1 MSLQVWLPLNGDLH
15 NQGTSNYTISTFR
28 GTETYDNNGKIGKCF
43 YAHGTNAL
51 KILNILPDIYNY
63 SAYSLCAWCYIE
75 AQNTFHSGSG
85 IISGGNWNNQVL
97 NLAMSD
103 WSSDHYTKLRI
114 SGSNWS
120 RTYNYNFYKNTWYH
134 IVVCDDGTHTYGY
147 VNGVLI
153 GDTAASFLPTSI
165 EGTDIC
171 IGGATYYSGMQFF
184 GKIND
189 VRIYDHCLSAAEVR
203 EIAQGL
209 VLHYKLD
216 SIGPDFGNPNLL
228 VDGMIPTAAG
238 NGATGIVRSIED
250 GIQKV
255 VADNPN
261 SNWCTFG
268 NHNTT
273 LALTKGDTFT
283 FSLMI
288 RSPDSTKKPTV
299 YFQSGLG
306 YYGMQGTMSNDW
318 SIIYYTGTW
327 SIDNLQT
334 NLHLGFSSAPGTY
347 YIKYFKL
354 EKGDS
359 VTPWAPKTGEPL
371 SNLNYVEDNSGYNHN
386 GTITGTITVENNSPR
401 YSISSYFNGS
411 SYILTPAGS
420 FAWNNL
426 TQLTFAAWMKPTA
439 SMTGWRGSVGIAAD
453 TSQVARGIAI
463 TDYGNEFRGTYTNGS
478 TYVTVATGKT
488 LTQNEWHYCAGTLNG
503 TEFKLYFDGELVKT
517 QTIDWGTATLN
528 TGARFEVGVDLPGS
542 DEKFT
547 GNYSDIRCYCTAL
560 TADDILQLYHTSAK
574 VDNKQNF
581 HTFELVENNSVIKI
595 NKRGQTLC
603 NELEENTAIKF
614 YKTNQII
621 ETNEIIE
628 L

>member
-15 NQGTSNYTISTFR
+15 NQGCTDYTITAFEASPTFTAGKIEQCYQRANTSSQITNGLQIQDNLVSTF
-28 GTETYDNNGKIGKCF
+28 GTAASVAVWVKP
-43 YAHGTNAL
+43 L
-51 KILNILPDIYNY
+51 
-63 SAYSLCAWCYIE
+63 
-75 AQNTFHSGSG
+75 
-85 IISGGNWNNQVL
+85 
-97 NLAMSD
+97 
-103 WSSDHYTKLRI
+103 
-114 SGSNWS
+114 
-120 RTYNYNFYKNTWYH
+120 
-134 IVVCDDGTHTYGY
+134 GTHTHYNGTILSSGDWNRKRWAFGVSQDNSQVDVLCGGY
-147 VNGVLI
+147 NNYISCPVPVNQWTHLVSTFENGVCKLYKN
-153 GDTAASFLPTSI
+153 GVYVGEKSGQAAFDSDANWT
-165 EGTDIC
+165 GIC
-171 IGGATYYSGMQFF
+171 RETYAGGYF
-184 GKIND
+184 GFNGCIND
-189 VRIYDHCLSAAEVR
+189 LRIYDHCLSAAEVR

-216 SIGPDFGNPNLL
+216 NTGPNFGNPNLL
-228 VDGMIPTAAG
+228 LEGMTPTAAG

-288 RSPDSTKKPTV
+288 RSPDSNKKPTV

-359 VTPWAPKTGEPL
+359 ATPWAPKTGEPL

-420 FAWNNL
+420 FAWNDL

-488 LTQNEWHYCAGTLNG
+488 LTQNEWHHCAGTLNG

-517 QTIDWGTATLN
+517 QAIDWGTATLN

-547 GNYSDIRCYCTAL
+547 GNYSDIRCYCTTL

-603 NELEENTAIKF
+603 NELEEDTATKF

-621 ETNEIIE
+621 ETNEFIE